1 MALFK
6 SSEERRIE
14 REMKIRQGIRRIE
27 RAIREQGKFTDE
39 FVRNAQQARA
49 IGDNKQYQFIRN
61 SLKKTLTVRKL
72 LERQLLSVKNAL
84 LIKRQAEASAD
95 FTQAMGLMARE
106 IGRLFGETD
115 LVKTQADWEK
125 AMVQSQSMEERMN
138 MFLDSIEDI
147 AEQDADASAAQ
158 PVADDEIDRLIEAEA
173 GAEQAKEMG
182 KLAELRAE
190 LDSLKGRSEG
200 QK

>member
-39 FVRNAQQARA
+39 FVKNAQRARS
-49 IGDNKQYQFIRN
+49 IGDKSQYQFIRN
-61 SLKKTLTVRKL
+61 ALKKTMAIRKV
-72 LERQLLSVKNAL
+72 LERQLLAVKNAL
-84 LIKRQAEASAD
+84 VIKRQAEASSD
-95 FTQAMGLMARE
+95 FTQAMGLMATE

-125 AMVQSQSMEERMN
+125 AMIQSQTMEERMS
-138 MFLDSIEDI
+138 MFLDSVEDV
-147 AEQDADASAAQ
+147 AQQDAELSSSEA
-158 PVADDEIDRLIEAEA
+158 VTDDEIDRLIEAEGDA
-173 GAEQAKEMG
+173 QHAKEMG
-182 KLAELRAE
+182 KIADLRAE
-190 LDSLKGRSEG
+190 LDALKGQGEK

>member
-39 FVRNAQQARA
+39 FVGNAQKARA

-61 SLKKTLTVRKL
+61 SLKKTLAIRKM
-72 LERQLLSVKNAL
+72 LERQLLTVKNAL
-84 LIKRQAEASAD
+84 VIKRQAEATAD
-95 FTQAMGLMARE
+95 FTGAMGLMATE

-125 AMVQSQSMEERMN
+125 AMIQSQTMEERMS
-138 MFLDSIEDI
+138 MFLDSVEDV
-147 AEQDADASAAQ
+147 AEQDVQMSSAEA
-158 PVADDEIDRLIEAEA
+158 VSDEEIDRLITAEA
-173 GAEQAKEMG
+173 DAEQAKEMG
-182 KLAELRAE
+182 KLADLRAE
-190 LDSLKGRSEG
+190 LDGLKGQGE
-200 QK
+200 KTK

>member
-6 SSEERRIE
+6 SNEERRIE

-27 RAIREQGKFTDE
+27 RAVREQGRFTDE
-39 FVRNAQQARA
+39 FVRNARKARS
-49 IGDNKQYQFIRN
+49 IGDDKQYQFIRN
-61 SLKKTLTVRKL
+61 SLRKTMVIRKV

-95 FTQAMGLMARE
+95 FTQAMSLMASE
-106 IGRLFGETD
+106 IGRLFGATD

-125 AMVQSQSMEERMN
+125 AMVQSQTMEERMN
-138 MFLDSIEDI
+138 MFLDSIEDV
-147 AEQDADASAAQ
+147 AEQDAASSPTEAVSDEELDRMIAA
-158 PVADDEIDRLIEAEA
+158 EGE
-173 GAEQAKEMG
+173 AEQARELG
-182 KLAELRAE
+182 RIAELRAE
-190 LDSLKGRSEG
+190 LEALKGRSEK